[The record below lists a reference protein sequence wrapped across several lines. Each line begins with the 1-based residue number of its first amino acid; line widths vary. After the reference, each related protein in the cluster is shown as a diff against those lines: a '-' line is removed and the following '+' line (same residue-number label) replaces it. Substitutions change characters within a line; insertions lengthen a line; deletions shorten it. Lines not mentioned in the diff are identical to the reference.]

1 MLEGFGLRKASVES
15 YHKHCNDMEINPKL
29 SDSKAHNYFHQKRR
43 LLVRILAFGVAITL
57 LRFVYVIAQDGACGG
72 QSNCF
77 MYAAQELN
85 PFGNSA
91 LEEYPPRHAFKSQ
104 EEYIQLK
111 LNMTVNPDLLRLWT
125 TKEWRQK
132 VEAFSVLFQG
142 LMAEGLLSSKAKAL
156 CVGAKG
162 GHEVL
167 ALKEIGVSDAV
178 GVDPMASP
186 PLVMEG
192 EMHRQPFEDN
202 TFDFEFSSVFDPS
215 ADFASEIERTLKPG
229 GVAVIRF
236 ESSGDMYSIDSFI
249 HFFNNCN
256 IVRFTEK
263 DEGYL
268 EIVLNKSVNKNTDT
282 GGGAKCSVPAW
293 NKAAIDQ
300 AEVLIEEEPLKP
312 WITLKKN
319 IKNIKY
325 LPSMADIGNRR
336 KYVYVDVGARSY
348 GSSIGG
354 WFKKKYPKQNHQF
367 DVYAIEADRAFYG
380 DYEKRKGVKLLPYA
394 AWVRNETLSFEINRD
409 AGSSVESK
417 GMGRIQPK
425 SHAAITNGSEK
436 SVSVVTVQGFDF
448 AEWLKNAVSRH
459 DFVVMKMDVEGAE
472 FDLLPRLFET
482 GAICL
487 IDELFLECHYNR
499 WQRCCPERTPKYR
512 RTYGECLD
520 LFNSLRKNG
529 VLVHQ
534 WW

>member
-1 MLEGFGLRKASVES
+1 
-15 YHKHCNDMEINPKL
+15 MEINPKL

-293 NKAAIDQ
+293 N
-300 AEVLIEEEPLKP
+300 L
-312 WITLKKN
+312 
-319 IKNIKY
+319 
-325 LPSMADIGNRR
+325 R
-336 KYVYVDVGARSY
+336 VGR
-348 GSSIGG
+348 
-354 WFKKKYPKQNHQF
+354 
-367 DVYAIEADRAFYG
+367 
-380 DYEKRKGVKLLPYA
+380 
-394 AWVRNETLSFEINRD
+394 
-409 AGSSVESK
+409 
-417 GMGRIQPK
+417 
-425 SHAAITNGSEK
+425 
-436 SVSVVTVQGFDF
+436 
-448 AEWLKNAVSRH
+448 
-459 DFVVMKMDVEGAE
+459 
-472 FDLLPRLFET
+472 
-482 GAICL
+482 
-487 IDELFLECHYNR
+487 
-499 WQRCCPERTPKYR
+499 
-512 RTYGECLD
+512 
-520 LFNSLRKNG
+520 
-529 VLVHQ
+529 
-534 WW
+534 